1 MRSTRGTLSS
11 YHFLTNTFEL
21 ILVTGVHPRLV
32 DRKFGKPL
40 LKEAKEHFP
49 EWSEEEV
56 TRDILLSN
64 TALICTSLVA
74 CCFGASVASDQDFR
88 RMYRTEHEFSNSSLS
103 IDLHGLRHEQHEDF
117 KPWSFFAWIPA
128 RKISGYVL
136 L

>member
-32 DRKFGKPL
+32 DRKVGKPL

-56 TRDILLSN
+56 AREILLSN
-64 TALICTSLVA
+64 TVMICTSLVA
-74 CCFGASVASDQDFR
+74 CCCGASVASDQQHNQDLR
-88 RMYRTEHEFSNSSLS
+88 RIYRREYEFSNSSLS
-103 IDLHGLRHEQHEDF
+103 RGFQ
-117 KPWSFFAWIPA
+117 
-128 RKISGYVL
+128 
-136 L
+136 